1 MLPGDVRCMA
11 LILLLLAER
20 CYGWPEGMPLVS
32 PIISSSLPLAAKISS
47 SPPLVALLLR
57 MESF

>member
-1 MLPGDVRCMA
+1 MLSGDVRCTA
-11 LILLLLAER
+11 LLLLLLVER
-20 CYGWPEGMPLVS
+20 CYGWPEEMVLAS

-47 SPPLVALLLR
+47 SPPLVALMLR